1 MKFDT
6 LKEKCEY
13 FRSLTDY
20 RLTPNSYVIAF
31 LDGRSFSKL
40 IKNKYEKPFDNTFI
54 SMMNETAKYLLK
66 NIQGAKFAYVQSDEI
81 SILISDFDTPETDAF
96 FGYRLCKMQSIM
108 ASMAASKFNQL
119 AITND
124 IKSRCYGTTQTDC
137 EDTLYTLKDA
147 VQYLEKAKLV
157 EFDCKCWTVPSPN
170 DAYCHFL
177 WRQND
182 CIRNSKQ
189 QAAQTYLSHK
199 ELIGKHTDEQ
209 IALLK
214 AEKGIDWNDYS
225 DGEKYGRLIYK
236 EEETLSTTVP
246 KKNSNGVIDWMPIEY
261 KRNVFKPHGA
271 LPFGAENNIIHSLI
285 PSRISIKTAE
295 SVEN

>member
-1 MKFDT
+1 MKFNT

-13 FRSLTDY
+13 FRELSDY
-20 RLTPNSYVIAF
+20 RLVPNSYMIVM
-31 LDGRSFSKL
+31 LDGRSFSNLVKKKFKL
-40 IKNKYEKPFDNTFI
+40 PFDEKFI
-54 SMMNETAKYLLK
+54 NYMNETAVALCHE
-66 NIQGAKFAYVQSDEI
+66 IQGAKFAYVQSDEI
-81 SILISDFDTPETDAF
+81 SILVTDFDTPETDAC
-96 FGYRLCKMQSIM
+96 FGYRLCKMQSIF
-108 ASMAASKFNQL
+108 ASIASNTFNKL
-119 AITND
+119 ALADGID
-124 IKSRCYGTTQTDC
+124 AFS
-137 EDTLYTLKDA
+137 TLGGNGANVSDLVRDFKM
-147 VQYLEKAKLV
+147 VQ
-157 EFDCKCWTVPSPN
+157 FDCKCWTVPSPN

-246 KKNSNGVIDWMPIEY
+246 KKNSNGVIDWTPIEY

-295 SVEN
+295 SDEN